1 LPNPATMATQSESLK
16 TMCHSCDS
24 KQVLRANA
32 VDRIDPTHTTMIRRA
47 YEADL
52 GKRLRSLRGAIVKK
66 LLDQDALGL
75 RVNYAFTRDSTKADS
90 FMDWLSKEQGLAL
103 GIYKGAPS
111 SSSDTH
117 WSATYID
124 RAYMVGVGQAANSLR
139 KGGATVEQPWIAEAF
154 RRPIHADRAGILH
167 TRNYAGLQGISAK
180 IEASVAKVLTEGIIN
195 GVGAKQMART
205 INAQVVRYTGEAKRL
220 ARTEIINAHAE
231 STLNSFVEA
240 GIQGVEVEAEM
251 LTAADACTQ
260 CMELKKKAPFKI
272 SEARGRIPVHPN
284 CRCAWKPIVVNGT
297 GINLR

>member
-1 LPNPATMATQSESLK
+1 
-16 TMCHSCDS
+16 MCNSCDS

-47 YEADL
+47 YEAEL

-90 FMDWLSKEQGLAL
+90 FMDWLSKEQGKTL

-124 RAYMVGVGQAANSLR
+124 RAYLVGVGQSANSLR
-139 KGGATVEQPWIAEAF
+139 KGGATVEQPWITEAF
-154 RRPIHADRAGILH
+154 RRPMHADRAGILH

-180 IEASVAKVLTEGIIN
+180 IESSVARVLTEGIIN

-205 INAQVVRYTGEAKRL
+205 INAQVVRYTGDAKRL

-231 STLNSFVEA
+231 ATLNSFEEA
-240 GIQGVEVEAEM
+240 GIHGVEIEAEM
-251 LTAADACTQ
+251 RTATDACKKCTD
-260 CMELKKKAPFKI
+260 LKKKGPFKI
-272 SEARGRIPVHPN
+272 PNARGLIPAHPN
-284 CRCAWKPIVVNGT
+284 CHCGWKPIVVNGT